1 MSQTKFTRSGQSA
14 KSAASVENIRDP
26 QTYAIIGAAMEV
38 HRVLGCGFLEPVY
51 QEALA
56 KEFQLRGI
64 PFRREVQLPV
74 TYKGEL
80 LAVRYKPDFICY
92 DKVIVELKALAQ
104 LSGKEKA
111 QVINYLKATGYE
123 RGLLLNF
130 GTVRLEYERLIL
142 TARYPSA
149 DYSDDTDEQHREER
163 EEGRAGREG

>member
-1 MSQTKFTRSGQSA
+1 MRESKFGQFGQSA
-14 KSAASVENIRDP
+14 KSAAPVENIRDP

-56 KEFQLRGI
+56 REFSLRGI
-64 PFRREVQLPV
+64 PFRREVELPV
-74 TYKGEL
+74 RYKGEL
-80 LAVRYKPDFICY
+80 LAVKYKPDFICY

-142 TARYPSA
+142 TARYSSA
-149 DYSDDTDEQHREER
+149 DYPDNPDKHQCEER
-163 EEGRAGREG
+163 EEKDTQG

>member
-1 MSQTKFTRSGQSA
+1 MRPGKVQEFGQSA
-14 KSAASVENIRDP
+14 KSISVEKMRDP

-56 KEFQLRGI
+56 KEFLLRGI
-64 PFRREVQLPV
+64 PFRREVELPI
-74 TYKGEL
+74 TYKGNL
-80 LAVRYKPDFICY
+80 LAVKYKPDFICY
-92 DKVIVELKALAQ
+92 DAVIVELKALDR

-111 QVINYLKATGYE
+111 QVINYLKATGTE

-142 TARYPSA
+142 TARYSSTDCA
-149 DYSDDTDEQHREER
+149 VDTDEQTRESADEQP
-163 EEGRAGREG
+163 